1 MGQAHA
7 PVKTWPGKLPGFV
20 WRPAPPA
27 QHLCPPQLHCAA
39 EQRLLCTWQ
48 ITEYTQVQDWVTP
61 VLSEMV
67 QRQCW
72 QPSGK

>member
-7 PVKTWPGKLPGFV
+7 PGRTWPGKLPGSV

-27 QHLCPPQLHCAA
+27 QRLCPPQLHCAA

-48 ITEYTQVQDWVTP
+48 ITEYNPVQDCVTP
-61 VLSEMV
+61 VLSEV
-67 QRQCW
+67 GQRR
-72 QPSGK
+72 